1 MSDVLPAQAVQAH
14 RAALARA
21 LLGAPLPPGADA
33 ACAALAAREGVLP
46 LLEAT
51 LRRSVEW
58 PALPASL
65 RTTLQEGARRAVAL
79 DLYRRHELARVAAAL
94 AAAGVR
100 VLVLKGNALGLWLY
114 PQAHLRP
121 TRDIDLLFASRA
133 EADRAVDLLAPLG
146 YVAEPDPGMLF
157 FERKCQLR
165 VAGGNRC
172 ELDLH
177 SKLLNAPLFAETLPF
192 DELWAASQ
200 PLPGLPAQ
208 VRALGAVHALL
219 HACLN
224 RVLDIQTGEPER
236 LKLPYDVHLL
246 AGRLDEAAWRQ
257 LQALACQRRIAGACV
272 RVFGEARC
280 LYATAFPPDVL
291 AALEAAA
298 AVEPLDW
305 SRLGDWR
312 YMQWRNLLAV
322 PGLGG
327 RLRWLYERV
336 FPTRSRMR
344 GRYGD
349 GSWLQL
355 MGWRLRRGM
364 RLLGNRGISP
374 PGSGTSKEDT
384 T

>member
-1 MSDVLPAQAVQAH
+1 MSDARPAQAVQAQ

-21 LLGAPLPPGADA
+21 LLGAPLPAGADA
-33 ACAALAAREGVLP
+33 VWAALAAREGVLP

-51 LRRSVEW
+51 LRGAAEW
-58 PALPASL
+58 PALPEAL

-79 DLYRRHELARVAAAL
+79 ELYRRHELARVAAVL
-94 AAAGVR
+94 AGGGLR

-114 PQAHLRP
+114 PQSHLRP

-146 YVAEPDPGMLF
+146 YVAEPDPGTLF

-177 SKLLNAPLFAETLPF
+177 SKLLNAPLFADTLPF

-200 PLPGLPAQ
+200 PLPGLPVQ

-246 AGRLDEAAWRQ
+246 AARLDGAAWHQ
-257 LQALACQRRIAGACV
+257 LQVLACQRRIAGACV
-272 RVFGEARC
+272 RVFGETRQ
-280 LYATAFPPDVL
+280 LFATEFPPSVL
-291 AALEAAA
+291 TALDAAA
-298 AVEPLDW
+298 AGEPLDW

-336 FPTRSRMR
+336 FPTRSRMQ
-344 GRYGD
+344 GRYGE

-364 RLLGNRGISP
+364 RLLGNRGIARS
-374 PGSGTSKEDT
+374 GSATSKEDT

>member
-1 MSDVLPAQAVQAH
+1 MSATLPVQPVQAT

-21 LLGAPLPPGADA
+21 LLGAPLPAGADA
-33 ACAALAAREGVLP
+33 ALPTLAAREGVLP
-46 LLEAT
+46 LLEAR
-51 LRRSVEW
+51 LRLAAEW
-58 PALPASL
+58 PSLSAPLRKAL
-65 RTTLQEGARRAVAL
+65 QDGARQAVAL
-79 DLYRRHELARVAAAL
+79 DLYRRHELARVVAVL
-94 AAAGVR
+94 AAAGLR

-114 PQAHLRP
+114 PQSHLRP
-121 TRDIDLLFASRA
+121 TRDIDLLVASRA
-133 EADRAVDLLAPLG
+133 EADRAIDLLAPLG
-146 YVAEPDPGMLF
+146 YIAEPDPGTLF

-177 SKLLNAPLFAETLPF
+177 CKLLNAPLFADTLPF
-192 DELWAASQ
+192 EELWAASQ

-272 RVFGEARC
+272 RVFGETRQ
-280 LYATAFPPDVL
+280 LFATEFPPFVL
-291 AALEAAA
+291 TALDAAA
-298 AVEPLDW
+298 AGEALDW

-322 PGLGG
+322 PGVGG

-336 FPTRSRMR
+336 FPTRSRMQ
-344 GRYGD
+344 GRYGE
-349 GSWLQL
+349 GNWLQL

-364 RLLGNRGISP
+364 RLLGNREAGP
-374 PGSGTSKEDT
+374 PGSATSKEGT